1 MSDTT
6 AQQPVNSAD
15 RSRLEVAATPTRQS
29 QGNAPPAPKFNLSL
43 PSASQPDII
52 RANQKDSY
60 YQQILKDQVKDAVRD
75 IFGSRTQHM
84 YQTEVDVFSDLC
96 YYSLTTLLGTQ
107 TLGEEYC
114 DIMQIKGSAGTFPS
128 LPRRSAL
135 VFWHV
140 LVPYIYSKGAQELR
154 KRTRPQ
160 QQQQHQ
166 RHPGHRLDATLSE
179 TEPKKEPSAA
189 MIKLKAVVHNW
200 LPTLQTF
207 FKTHGHSAHLAVFY
221 FVGAYYSFSKRIT
234 GIRYIFNRKLSPGE
248 ERSGYE
254 VLGVLI
260 VIQLIIQFF
269 QWRRQVVAD
278 AKEKAAVAALASGS
292 VLGDQKNAQIEAE
305 KVEEEEEE
313 EEEDFNMSNAQINAK
328 KCTLCLDPRT
338 NTTAT
343 PCGHLFC
350 WTCIREWC
358 QNKASV
364 IGLIAVIYPTFNSLV
379 VVQYLH
385 HQDNMG
391 LTILYFL
398 RHRYQLARM
407 SIVSSTCPTVSF
419 VAHLY

>member
-1 MSDTT
+1 MSD
-6 AQQPVNSAD
+6 ASRQQPADSAD
-15 RSRLEVAATPTRQS
+15 RSRLEVTGAQS
-29 QGNAPPAPKFNLSL
+29 SGNAPPAPKFNLSL

-60 YQQILKDQVKDAVRD
+60 YQQILKDKVKDAVRD
-75 IFGSRTQHM
+75 IFGSRLQHL

-114 DIMQIKGSAGTFPS
+114 DIMQIRGSSGTFPS
-128 LPRRSAL
+128 LARRSAL

-160 QQQQHQ
+160 QQQQH
-166 RHPGHRLDATLSE
+166 RHAGHRLDAALTES
-179 TEPKKEPSAA
+179 EPKKEPSAA
-189 MIKLKAVVHNW
+189 MIKLKTAVHNW
-200 LPTLQTF
+200 LPILQNF
-207 FKTHGHSAHLAVFY
+207 FKTHGHSAHLAIFY
-221 FVGAYYSFSKRIT
+221 FAGAYYSFSKRVT

-269 QWRRQVVAD
+269 QWRRRIATE
-278 AKEKAAVAALASGS
+278 AKEKAAIAALAAGNP
-292 VLGDQKNAQIEAE
+292 LNGGDQKNAQIEAE
-305 KVEEEEEE
+305 VEEEEE
-313 EEEDFNMSNAQINAK
+313 EEEDFSLTAAQINAK

-343 PCGHLFC
+343 PCENTKFS
-350 WTCIREWC
+350 R
-358 QNKASV
+358 V
-364 IGLIAVIYPTFNSLV
+364 ILWNNGNFN
-379 VVQYLH
+379 
-385 HQDNMG
+385 
-391 LTILYFL
+391 LTDLSFSSTI
-398 RHRYQLARM
+398 ARM
-407 SIVSSTCPTVSF
+407 STLPSTRSAVSITPYL
-419 VAHLY
+419 H

>member
-1 MSDTT
+1 MSTPS
-6 AQQPVNSAD
+6 QPSSNSAD
-15 RSRLEVAATPTRQS
+15 RSHTAVVSTASSASAGPGA
-29 QGNAPPAPKFNLSL
+29 QGNSPPPPRFNLSL

-60 YQQILKDQVKDAVRD
+60 YQQILKDQVKDAVRE

-84 YQTEVDVFSDLC
+84 YQTEVEVFSDLS
-96 YYSLTTLLGTQ
+96 YYTLTTLLGTQ

-114 DIMQIKGSAGTFPS
+114 DIMQINSSSGTFPS

-140 LVPYIYSKGAQELR
+140 LVPYLYSKGAQELR
-154 KRTRPQ
+154 RRTKPQ
-160 QQQQHQ
+160 QPQ
-166 RHPGHRLDATLSE
+166 RHNHHQGHRLDAALSDA
-179 TEPKKEPSAA
+179 EPKKEPSAA
-189 MIKLKAVVHNW
+189 MIKLKTFVHNW
-200 LPTLQTF
+200 LPTFQNF

-221 FVGAYYSFSKRIT
+221 FFGAYYSFSKRVT

-260 VIQLIIQFF
+260 VIQLAIQLF
-269 QWRRQVVAD
+269 QWRRQLAVEAQ
-278 AKEKAAVAALASGS
+278 EKASAAALAAGNT
-292 VLGDQKNAQIEAE
+292 LGE
-305 KVEEEEEE
+305 KGAALQLQQQEEEEEEE
-313 EEEDFNMSNAQINAK
+313 EEEDFQQTTAQANVR

-358 QNKASV
+358 QNKPECPLCRQHVQLSA
-364 IGLIAVIYPTFNSLV
+364 LLPIYTK
-379 VVQYLH
+379 
-385 HQDNMG
+385 
-391 LTILYFL
+391 LY
-398 RHRYQLARM
+398 
-407 SIVSSTCPTVSF
+407 
-419 VAHLY
+419 

>member
-1 MSDTT
+1 
-6 AQQPVNSAD
+6 
-15 RSRLEVAATPTRQS
+15 
-29 QGNAPPAPKFNLSL
+29 
-43 PSASQPDII
+43 
-52 RANQKDSY
+52 
-60 YQQILKDQVKDAVRD
+60 
-75 IFGSRTQHM
+75 M
-84 YQTEVDVFSDLC
+84 YQTEVEVFSDLC

-114 DIMQIKGSAGTFPS
+114 DIVQIMSSTSTFPS

-140 LVPYIYSKGAQELR
+140 LVPYLYSKGSQELR

-160 QQQQHQ
+160 QHQH
-166 RHPGHRLDATLSE
+166 RPGHRLDVNLSE
-179 TEPKKEPSAA
+179 DLKKEPSQA
-189 MIKLKAVVHNW
+189 MILKGFVQNW

-221 FVGAYYSFSKRIT
+221 FFGAYYSFSKRVT

-260 VIQLIIQFF
+260 VIQLAIHFY
-269 QWRRQVVAD
+269 QWRRQVAVEAQEKK
-278 AKEKAAVAALASGS
+278 AAELLAVGNILGEKAAV
-292 VLGDQKNAQIEAE
+292 
-305 KVEEEEEE
+305 VEEEEEE
-313 EEEDFNMSNAQINAK
+313 KEEMEDDITQTTAEINVR

-358 QNKASV
+358 QNKAS
-364 IGLIAVIYPTFNSLV
+364 GP
-379 VVQYLH
+379 Q
-385 HQDNMG
+385 
-391 LTILYFL
+391 
-398 RHRYQLARM
+398 
-407 SIVSSTCPTVSF
+407 
-419 VAHLY
+419 

>member
-1 MSDTT
+1 MSNTSNSSPGVSQT
-6 AQQPVNSAD
+6 ANSAD
-15 RSRLEVAATPTRQS
+15 RSHRGSSASPSPQVGSAVGPGLPATGVPQPAAPRFKLT
-29 QGNAPPAPKFNLSL
+29 L

-60 YQQILKDQVKDAVRD
+60 YQQILQSQVKDAVRE

-84 YQTEVDVFSDLC
+84 YQTEVEVFSDLC

-114 DIMQIKGSAGTFPS
+114 DIMQIKSSSNTFPS

-140 LVPYIYSKGAQELR
+140 LIPYIYSKGAQELR
-154 KRTRPQ
+154 RRTKPEPARRGH
-160 QQQQHQ
+160 QHH
-166 RHPGHRLDATLSE
+166 RAGHRLDATLSE
-179 TEPKKEPSAA
+179 DQPPKEPSPALIKA
-189 MIKLKAVVHNW
+189 KTMIHNW
-200 LPTLQTF
+200 LPTLQNF

-221 FVGAYYSFSKRIT
+221 FFGAYYSFSKRIT

-260 VIQLIIQFF
+260 VIQLAIQFY
-269 QWRRQVVAD
+269 QWRRQIATE
-278 AKEKAAVAALASGS
+278 AQENASAAALLQGKTLAGETDAI
-292 VLGDQKNAQIEAE
+292 LEEA
-305 KVEEEEEE
+305 EEEEEE
-313 EEEDFNMSNAQINAK
+313 EEEEGFTQTAAEINVR

-358 QNKASV
+358 QNKPECPLCRQHVQISA
-364 IGLIAVIYPTFNSLV
+364 LLPIYTK
-379 VVQYLH
+379 
-385 HQDNMG
+385 
-391 LTILYFL
+391 LY
-398 RHRYQLARM
+398 
-407 SIVSSTCPTVSF
+407 
-419 VAHLY
+419 